1 MTFDEILE
9 DPKYQAEFDKRVAKA
24 LETSHAKWEED
35 LEAKRKEME
44 ENAKLSAEEKAKKEI
59 EKLMKEN
66 ETYKANEARRLMK
79 DNSLEYIKTKG
90 YSSSI
95 ENLVDLGS
103 FKDEAEMQERIDK
116 INTDL
121 STAISNGLNDK
132 LKQSGFKDLGSLD
145 NKGKA
150 DDFNFNFSSIK
161 NN

>member
-1 MTFDEILE
+1 
-9 DPKYQAEFDKRVAKA
+9 
-24 LETSHAKWEED
+24 
-35 LEAKRKEME
+35 
-44 ENAKLSAEEKAKKEI
+44 
-59 EKLMKEN
+59 
-66 ETYKANEARRLMK
+66 MK

-103 FKDEAEMQERIDK
+103 FKDEAEMQERLDK

-132 LKQSGFKDLGSLD
+132 LKQSGLKDLGSL
-145 NKGKA
+145 NGTKSS

-161 NN
+161 